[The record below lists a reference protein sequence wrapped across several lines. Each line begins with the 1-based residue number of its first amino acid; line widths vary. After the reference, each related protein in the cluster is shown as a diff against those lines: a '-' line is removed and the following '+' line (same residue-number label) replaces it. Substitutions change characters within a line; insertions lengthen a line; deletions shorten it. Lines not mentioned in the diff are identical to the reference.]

1 MDGASL
7 FLADLARLLQYAGAS
22 VLFGT
27 ALFALMSLPRSGEA
41 SAASHGWPRP
51 LFVISAILLLIGAI
65 LSLLAQSASMNGVP
79 LSGLDAAAV
88 QTVVVDTQ
96 WGHAIVARIALSL
109 IAVIAASGRQG
120 AMRLGGLAVL
130 GLLMLASFAF
140 TGHGVADDGPG
151 GLLHLISDMIH
162 SVAAGVWLGAL
173 AGFFVLLARPAAV
186 TDPHRMALTRALA
199 GFATTGTV
207 VVAVLVV
214 TGLVNSYFLVGI
226 TGLPRLF
233 ASAYGQL
240 LALKL
245 LLFVVMLGLAAGN
258 RFRLTPAL
266 ARAQDAA
273 AQAQALS
280 ALKRSIVLEAAAGL
294 AILALVAVF
303 GMLEPPGAL

>member
-7 FLADLARLLQYAGAS
+7 VLADLARLLQYAGAS

-41 SAASHGWPRP
+41 TAARQGWPRP
-51 LFVISAILLLIGAI
+51 LFAASAVLVLIGSG

-88 QTVVVDTQ
+88 ETVITDTQ
-96 WGHAIVARIALSL
+96 WGHAIVARMALSL
-109 IAVIAASGRQG
+109 LALIAAWGQPGNGRFG
-120 AMRLGGLAVL
+120 VLMTL
-130 GLLMLASFAF
+130 GLLSMASFAF
-140 TGHGVADDGPG
+140 TGHGAADDGPT
-151 GLLHLISDMIH
+151 GLLHLVSDMIH

-173 AGFFVLLARPAAV
+173 AGFFILLARPAAAA
-186 TDPHRMALTRALA
+186 DPHRLALTRALA

-226 TGLPRLF
+226 AGLPKLF

-245 LLFVVMLGLAAGN
+245 VVFIVMLGLAAGN

-266 ARAQDAA
+266 ARAQDTA
-273 AQAQALS
+273 AQGRALS

-303 GMLEPPGAL
+303 GMLEPPDAL